1 MACNSIACVLV
12 VGPDVDHFVLELP
25 PHTASFGRLY
35 PTTPLLTESLLLHNK
50 LHMKDFRIALH
61 YELVGFECYLRLSTP
76 QRER

>member
-1 MACNSIACVLV
+1 MACNSIACVRL

-50 LHMKDFRIALH
+50 LHMKDF
-61 YELVGFECYLRLSTP
+61 ESLSTMHWIFELP
-76 QRER
+76 STFFIAIPMY